1 MNLWKNGNVSQKNY
15 HNMNKFPFPAYT
27 IHEVPNGGNRGGYVM
42 ETNLFYEVI
51 VGAFGIWYN
60 ATLVNNEARN
70 RGLSTRIR
78 QHKGKYCVSAGT
90 FSDEETARENLR
102 KVKNT
107 GYIFAYIM
115 HNKMS

>member
-1 MNLWKNGNVSQKNY
+1 
-15 HNMNKFPFPAYT
+15 
-27 IHEVPNGGNRGGYVM
+27 M

-60 ATLVNNEARN
+60 ATLVNDEARN

-90 FSDEETARENLR
+90 FADEETAREKLR

-107 GYIFAYIM
+107 GYVFAYII
-115 HNKMS
+115 HQKIS